1 MMQNWDDGDQRPDLP
16 GGRPDKNSLP
26 ILALLLAGIIA
37 LGAVGGWFLSSQSAS
52 DAPVVAMLS
61 PEQLAE
67 AIPTLSA
74 GAQQA
79 ARSDPRECRVAMG
92 FITVATPGNPAGGT
106 VSFRTSKYQSPVF
119 HVTDQPQ
126 RIAIPN
132 PLPESGGVD
141 LLSTDGDAK
150 GLLVSLF
157 PTARMEPINGSATV
171 KVIWKPRPPCKP

>member
-1 MMQNWDDGDQRPDLP
+1 MTQNWDDGDQRPDLP

-52 DAPVVAMLS
+52 DAPVVAMLL

>member
-1 MMQNWDDGDQRPDLP
+1 MTQNWDDGDQRPDLL
-16 GGRPDKNSLP
+16 GGRPGKNSLP

-37 LGAVGGWFLSSQSAS
+37 LGAVGGWFVSSQKAS

-106 VSFRTSKYQSPVF
+106 VSLRTSKYQSPPF
-119 HVTDQPQ
+119 HVTDKPQ
-126 RIAIPN
+126 RIAIPS
-132 PLPESGGVD
+132 PLPETGGVD
-141 LLSTDGDAK
+141 LFSADGDAK
-150 GLLVSLF
+150 GLVVSLT
-157 PTARMEPINGSATV
+157 PPARMEPVNGTATV
-171 KVIWKPRPPCKP
+171 KVLWRPRPPCKP